1 MVIKILNSSSAFNG
15 VSYNTKKTDK
25 DLGELM
31 KAKNFG
37 YLQGVPNLLPE
48 DYKNYLITYSKDT
61 SLKIKDKQFHAVIS
75 CKGREFD
82 KLQLTAIAE
91 AYLKGMGYGDNPYL
105 IVFHKDTDNNHVHV
119 VSSRIDAYGKRISD
133 SFEKKRSSALIE
145 SILKNDVKLS
155 TQKLINEAFDY
166 SISTVAQFKLLF
178 EMQGYTVGQDD
189 KGITLRK
196 FNDLQEAIPVQKIN
210 EHISLSFKDE
220 NRIRQLKAVFGKY
233 RSLADPSIK
242 VVYEPSKYKDN
253 KKPTGYT
260 SELAQVL
267 KQKFGIDLAF
277 HGKNGLTPY
286 GYTIIDHK
294 SKAVFKGSDIMPL
307 KVLIDPFQYR
317 KQPKTAIGSIQL
329 KVDGFKEK
337 DASERIFG
345 DRLGNISF
353 TTIPPEKLALIS
365 LLLKS
370 ALHEFNS
377 VGEGLNRHHFE
388 VHVSNKNQ
396 FIIDKKSGFMIDA
409 SRVLNKADFELMA
422 RHTGLEIPQ
431 KEKDIALIEYS
442 GDNEHKAETEQSDRS
457 AEFTEVVQDES
468 ALLSAMQNFD
478 LNIADDVDDEQING
492 RNRRRVRKARVNT
505 R

>member
-1 MVIKILNSSSAFNG
+1 MIVKILNSSSKFNG

-31 KAKNFG
+31 KAENFG
-37 YLQGVPNLLPE
+37 YLQAVTNVLPE
-48 DYKNYLITYSKDT
+48 EYKNFLIFHSSTNSKVRDQ
-61 SLKIKDKQFHAVIS
+61 QFHAVIT
-75 CKGREFD
+75 CKGREYD
-82 KLQLTAIAE
+82 KHQLTRFADFF
-91 AYLKGMGYGDNPYL
+91 LKEMGYSDNPYL

-119 VSSRIDAYGKRISD
+119 VSSRIDSEGKKISD
-133 SFEKKRSSALIE
+133 AFEYRRAYAAMQKILSSDIKLLTE
-145 SILKNDVKLS
+145 KLVKS
-155 TQKLINEAFDY
+155 AFDY
-166 SISTVAQFKLLF
+166 SISTVSQFKLLF
-178 EMQGYTVGQDD
+178 EQQGYIVTQDE
-189 KGITLRK
+189 KEVVLRK
-196 FNDLQEAIPVQKIN
+196 FDDIQQKVSIDKLN
-210 EHISLSFKDE
+210 NHISLSVKDE
-220 NRIRQLKAVFGKY
+220 NRIRQLKAIFEKY
-233 RSLADPSIK
+233 RQLADPSIT
-242 VVYEPSKYKDN
+242 VVYEPSKYKDD
-253 KKPTGYT
+253 KKPMSYT
-260 SELAQVL
+260 SEIAQML
-267 KQKFGIDLAF
+267 KQKFGVDIVF
-277 HGKNGLTPY
+277 HGKKGLNPY

-307 KVLIDPFQYR
+307 KVLIDPSQYS
-317 KQPKTAIGSIQL
+317 KPPKTAIGSIQL

-345 DRLGNISF
+345 DRLGKVSF

-388 VHVSNKNQ
+388 VHVSDKNQ

-431 KEKDIALIEYS
+431 KEKDIALIEYT
-442 GDNEHKAETEQSDRS
+442 GDNEPKAETEQSDRN
-457 AEFTEVVQDES
+457 AEFTEVVQDAS